1 MKRLALAVAF
11 LVSTGGEAQTL
22 RRVPLT
28 GYVDRTGQV
37 VEPAKWE
44 AGSTI
49 FCGDWVAVRRG
60 GKTGYLNLRTRAT
73 YRAAP
78 LLV

>member
-37 VEPAKWE
+37 VEPDRTGRHHLGLGARRKRFDRDI
-44 AGSTI
+44 AR
-49 FCGDWVAVRRG
+49 GDIGADLGQGDRLAAV
-60 GKTGYLNLRTRAT
+60 
-73 YRAAP
+73 
-78 LLV
+78 